1 MNDILD
7 QSPVNLP
14 KEAPGMNL
22 ISLIIR
28 YLVCGFL
35 LVVEVKNTYLRVTL
49 QEGQARTQNTEYLIF
64 YTLGIIVLVIFIL
77 YNLKQAR
84 KEKKNTY
91 LSGPKNRLTSILYIL
106 YAGLIIWNFV
116 RSAIFSYNALGVDS
130 FFISISFASLLL
142 VFLIYRELIL
152 LTRKQV

>member
-1 MNDILD
+1 MFQI
-7 QSPVNLP
+7 
-14 KEAPGMNL
+14 
-22 ISLIIR
+22 
-28 YLVCGFL
+28 
-35 LVVEVKNTYLRVTL
+35 VEDKNNQYYNA
-49 QEGQARTQNTEYLIF
+49 Q
-64 YTLGIIVLVIFIL
+64 GIENEVLVIFIR

-84 KEKKNTY
+84 KEKKNTF

-116 RSAIFSYNALGVDS
+116 RSAIFSYNTLGVDS

-152 LTRKQV
+152 LTSKRV